1 MLLNLYVDIGLF
13 GGADAN
19 RLKVLVNRAHI
30 FGETV
35 ELHLCVHLLIFEIN
49 ENILNV
55 LHFHLFLKHVYLA
68 WSSEP
73 G

>member
-1 MLLNLYVDIGLF
+1 MLLNLYVDIGRF

-19 RLKVLVNRAHI
+19 GLKVLVNRAHI
-30 FGETV
+30 FREAV
-35 ELHLCVHLLIFEIN
+35 ELHFSVHLLIFEIN

-68 WSSEP
+68 WSSNH